1 MASEGPSGDPDPGTM
16 ASTGVEGDASPGL
29 PVVSQP
35 DTLAGEFFL
44 GLPLSEW
51 KRMDAVEYFSKSQ
64 QCWIPALLCG
74 FEGELVHLNVKRD
87 VKRKS
92 SAIRPLQPG
101 RYHRTARQIVRC
113 GASGE
118 PSEQPRTE
126 DVIINGEVVRRP
138 QCGFRH

>member
-1 MASEGPSGDPDPGTM
+1 M

-29 PVVSQP
+29 PVESQP
-35 DTLAGEFFL
+35 DTGELFNAATVRVMTGELFL

-101 RYHRTARQIVRC
+101 RYHWTARQIVGC

-118 PSEQPRTE
+118 PTEQPRTE